1 MSTAAAVRNMVRAER
16 AALARQQEFTQA
28 SMLAVEE
35 DVVTGPPSPTPVW
48 SEHTQQLILG
58 LQKDGAADAID
69 EEEII
74 SEMMQLPAEAARA
87 RLSRELSAAMHLPVT
102 VAAYEDE
109 QEPPAVATV
118 APAASAVSDAAWA
131 ALTKRVSDLEASNA
145 ELRTTISQLSEMVST
160 LRGGGG
166 YGSYAP
172 SPEKQ
177 VVGAAA
183 RHLAA
188 SRAAQLAPAATV
200 VAPERD
206 DAPTSTH
213 NGKPAAGE
221 PLPAAGVDLRAAIAR
236 KAHQTPNYALPAVT
250 GEADASTPM
259 MSCPRAAPFSAIDSP
274 TAPPQ
279 PTSQTPC
286 AAAHQLVAAVAAYDQ
301 QRERHGERSASSNGL
316 HGTRPLRLGGASVS
330 SPNESQLAASLSAAR
345 SAAEDRV
352 AKVERAE
359 RAAERAADFQVER
372 GEGGRASPVSIA
384 VGTWWASHFGTS
396 GAAGDVVPF
405 ERMRAAAEAE
415 LGPLSSVDIQ
425 LLRLE
430 LSDERGKLTK
440 AALRRLLS
448 SSADAPAG
456 GRHATV
462 GDALRALLQAARAQL
477 DRQVEVRMRQ
487 AASRTASKASA
498 AAVRSAGS
506 PGRSVARSPVERRV
520 RLEFDG

>member
-1 MSTAAAVRNMVRAER
+1 MSS
-16 AALARQQEFTQA
+16 L
-28 SMLAVEE
+28 L
-35 DVVTGPPSPTPVW
+35 PS
-48 SEHTQQLILG
+48 
-58 LQKDGAADAID
+58 
-69 EEEII
+69 
-74 SEMMQLPAEAARA
+74 
-87 RLSRELSAAMHLPVT
+87 LPVT

-109 QEPPAVATV
+109 QEPPAGATV

-274 TAPPQ
+274 TAPP
-279 PTSQTPC
+279 
-286 AAAHQLVAAVAAYDQ
+286 A
-301 QRERHGERSASSNGL
+301 N
-316 HGTRPLRLGGASVS
+316 
-330 SPNESQLAASLSAAR
+330 LA
-345 SAAEDRV
+345 
-352 AKVERAE
+352 
-359 RAAERAADFQVER
+359 
-372 GEGGRASPVSIA
+372 
-384 VGTWWASHFGTS
+384 
-396 GAAGDVVPF
+396 
-405 ERMRAAAEAE
+405 
-415 LGPLSSVDIQ
+415 
-425 LLRLE
+425 
-430 LSDERGKLTK
+430 
-440 AALRRLLS
+440 
-448 SSADAPAG
+448 
-456 GRHATV
+456 
-462 GDALRALLQAARAQL
+462 DALRGRSSAGRRGRSLRPAARALGELQ
-477 DRQVEVRMRQ
+477 RPARHTP
-487 AASRTASKASA
+487 A
-498 AAVRSAGS
+498 
-506 PGRSVARSPVERRV
+506 PPWGRER
-520 RLEFDG
+520 LFAQ